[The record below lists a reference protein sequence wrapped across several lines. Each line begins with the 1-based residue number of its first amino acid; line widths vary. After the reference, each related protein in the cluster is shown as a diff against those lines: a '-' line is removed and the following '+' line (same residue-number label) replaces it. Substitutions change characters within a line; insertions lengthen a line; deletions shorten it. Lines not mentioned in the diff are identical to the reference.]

1 MSARIRHVAID
12 CRDPHALSLFWAGV
26 TGFAEDPD
34 EPNLPGQ
41 DAAWLGDPVS
51 GLGII
56 LQRADAP
63 KAGKN
68 RVHLD
73 LAPDDRTRDQEVD
86 RVLALGAALVADRG
100 TRTAAAG
107 SCSRTPRAT
116 SSAWSAAM
124 PSARPATWWAR
135 SSSDDRSPLSP
146 RAAAARRR
154 RPAGAPAA

>member
-34 EPNLPGQ
+34 DPNLPGE

-56 LQRADAP
+56 LQRVDAP
-63 KAGKN
+63 KTGKN

-73 LAPDDRTRDQEVD
+73 LAPDDRTRDEEVE
-86 RVLALGAALVADRG
+86 RVIALGAALVADR
-100 TRTAAAG
+100 RNADG
-107 SCSRTPRAT
+107 SGWVVLADPEGNEFCVE
-116 SSAWSAAM
+116 
-124 PSARPATWWAR
+124 R
-135 SSSDDRSPLSP
+135 SDLERESGDEV
-146 RAAAARRR
+146 
-154 RPAGAPAA
+154 GAVVL

>member
-34 EPNLPGQ
+34 DPNLPRE

-56 LQRADAP
+56 LQRVDAP
-63 KAGKN
+63 KTGKN

-73 LAPDDRTRDQEVD
+73 LAPDDRTRDEEVE
-86 RVLALGAALVADRG
+86 RVLALGAALVADRRNADG
-100 TRTAAAG
+100 SGWVVLADPEGNEFCVERSDLEREAG
-107 SCSRTPRAT
+107 
-116 SSAWSAAM
+116 
-124 PSARPATWWAR
+124 
-135 SSSDDRSPLSP
+135 DDV
-146 RAAAARRR
+146 
-154 RPAGAPAA
+154 GAVVL

>member
-1 MSARIRHVAID
+1 VSARIRHVAID
-12 CRDPHALSLFWAGV
+12 CLDPHALSLFWAGV

-63 KAGKN
+63 KVGKN

-73 LAPDDRTRDQEVD
+73 LAPDDRTRDEEVD
-86 RVLALGAALVADRG
+86 RVLALGAALVADRRNADG
-100 TRTAAAG
+100 SGWVVLADPEGNEFCVERSDAEREAG
-107 SCSRTPRAT
+107 
-116 SSAWSAAM
+116 
-124 PSARPATWWAR
+124 
-135 SSSDDRSPLSP
+135 DVV
-146 RAAAARRR
+146 
-154 RPAGAPAA
+154 GAVVL

>member
-1 MSARIRHVAID
+1 MSARIRPVAID

-86 RVLALGAALVADRG
+86 RVLALGAALVADRRNADG
-100 TRTAAAG
+100 SGWVVLADPEGNEFCVERSDAEREAG
-107 SCSRTPRAT
+107 
-116 SSAWSAAM
+116 
-124 PSARPATWWAR
+124 
-135 SSSDDRSPLSP
+135 DVV
-146 RAAAARRR
+146 
-154 RPAGAPAA
+154 GAVDL

>member
-34 EPNLPGQ
+34 EPNLPGE

-56 LQRADAP
+56 LQRSDAP
-63 KAGKN
+63 KTGKN

-73 LAPDDRTRDQEVD
+73 LAPDDRTRDAEVD
-86 RVLALGAALVADRG
+86 RVLALGAALVADRRNADG
-100 TRTAAAG
+100 SGWVVLADPEGNEFCVERSDAEREAG
-107 SCSRTPRAT
+107 
-116 SSAWSAAM
+116 
-124 PSARPATWWAR
+124 
-135 SSSDDRSPLSP
+135 DEV
-146 RAAAARRR
+146 
-154 RPAGAPAA
+154 GAVVL

>member
-34 EPNLPGQ
+34 DPNLPGE

-56 LQRADAP
+56 LQRVEAP
-63 KAGKN
+63 KTGKN

-73 LAPDDRTRDQEVD
+73 LAPDDRTRDEEVE
-86 RVLALGAALVADRG
+86 RVLALGAALVADRRNADG
-100 TRTAAAG
+100 SGWVVLADPEGNEFCVERSDLEREAG
-107 SCSRTPRAT
+107 
-116 SSAWSAAM
+116 
-124 PSARPATWWAR
+124 
-135 SSSDDRSPLSP
+135 DDV
-146 RAAAARRR
+146 
-154 RPAGAPAA
+154 GAVVL

>member
-34 EPNLPGQ
+34 DPNLPGE

-56 LQRADAP
+56 LQRVDAP
-63 KAGKN
+63 KTGKN

-73 LAPDDRTRDQEVD
+73 LAPDDRTRDEEVE
-86 RVLALGAALVADRG
+86 RVLALGAALVADRRNADG
-100 TRTAAAG
+100 SGWVVLADPEGNEFCVERSDLEREAG
-107 SCSRTPRAT
+107 
-116 SSAWSAAM
+116 
-124 PSARPATWWAR
+124 
-135 SSSDDRSPLSP
+135 DDV
-146 RAAAARRR
+146 
-154 RPAGAPAA
+154 GAVVL

>member
-34 EPNLPGQ
+34 EPNRPGE

-56 LQRADAP
+56 LQRTDTP
-63 KAGKN
+63 KTSKN

-73 LAPDDRTRDQEVD
+73 LAPDDRTRDEEVE
-86 RVLALGAALVADRG
+86 RVLALGAALVADRRNADG
-100 TRTAAAG
+100 SGWVVLADPEGNEFCVERSDAEREAG
-107 SCSRTPRAT
+107 
-116 SSAWSAAM
+116 
-124 PSARPATWWAR
+124 
-135 SSSDDRSPLSP
+135 DVV
-146 RAAAARRR
+146 
-154 RPAGAPAA
+154 GAVVL